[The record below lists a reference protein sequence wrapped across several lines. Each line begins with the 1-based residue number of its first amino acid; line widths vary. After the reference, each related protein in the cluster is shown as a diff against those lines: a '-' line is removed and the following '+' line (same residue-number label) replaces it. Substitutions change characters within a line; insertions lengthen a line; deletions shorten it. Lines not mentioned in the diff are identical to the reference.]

1 MSDAPR
7 RLGRWI
13 NLPILLSFAVF
24 GTLPYWVEAIGLY
37 QYLGLEIMVWVIFAL
52 GYNLLLGYAGLPSF
66 GHGAFIGIGAY
77 AFGVTQFDLVAN
89 LWVCL
94 IAAVVITG
102 LCGLVA
108 ALLVSRRRGIYFA
121 LMTIAIGQVFFFIA
135 SKWTSVTGGEDG
147 LLNIERLPVDLGF
160 ISIDIHDTAS
170 LYYLA
175 FAAYAVV
182 VVLLWRLVHSP
193 FGRILGAIRQNEE
206 RVRFLGYNVF
216 LYKAIAFVLS
226 AAVAGLAGG
235 LFAMAQEGAYIQ
247 IMSLQWSGTVV
258 LMTLIGGGLVSF
270 WGPVF
275 GVILYFIARDILGA
289 YTEGWLLWFGLMFM
303 LLVMFKPEGL
313 AGIWRDTTRSLH
325 PRQGARGARAA
336 VPNQTPAE

>member
-1 MSDAPR
+1 MSDARNPV
-7 RLGRWI
+7 GRWI
-13 NLPILLSFAVF
+13 TLPILASFAVF
-24 GTLPYWVEAIGLY
+24 GTLPYWVEAVGLY

-52 GYNLLLGYAGLPSF
+52 GYNLLLGYGGLPSF

-77 AFGVTQFDLVAN
+77 AFGVAQFHFIPN
-89 LWVCL
+89 LWICL
-94 IAAVVITG
+94 LAAIIITG
-102 LCGLVA
+102 LCGLAA

-147 LLNIERLPVDLGF
+147 LLNIQRLPVDFGLF
-160 ISIDIHDTAS
+160 SIDIQDTAS

-175 FAAYAVV
+175 FALYAVV

-216 LYKAIAFVLS
+216 IYKAIAFILS
-226 AAVAGLAGG
+226 TMVAGLAGG

-247 IMSLQWSGTVV
+247 IMNLQWSGTVV

-275 GVILYFIARDILGA
+275 GVVLYFIARDILGA
-289 YTEGWLLWFGLMFM
+289 YTEAWLLWFGLMFM

-313 AGIWRDTTRSLH
+313 AGIWRDTVGGLVRRK
-325 PRQGARGARAA
+325 PAA
-336 VPNQTPAE
+336 APSPHPNQSPAE